1 VLRNRKPSYSRGNVG
16 GVLRHPGKYL
26 HVKIDMFGRR
36 SIIAAVLLTTVPPVT
51 TPTAQGQDLVRSS
64 TPETSETVVVTAT
77 SPQAPSKSD
86 LSNDPLASPSSVT
99 VVPGSE
105 IQQQTIESYGDIFRP
120 VAGVSVNNFGQGNL
134 SYGIT
139 LRGFDEGNHGGD
151 LAYSIDGVPTNIPSS
166 LVGINGYSDLQS
178 LIPEL
183 IRDVAIYRGPF
194 NERYGDFA
202 LGGAVDIRTVDHS
215 PSFLELT
222 GGSFDTLRGL
232 GVYGFNFG
240 PVGGYTAFEAD
251 TSSGY
256 RDNNAEK
263 TIESFSRFETPIL
276 GGQGTVGFIS
286 RIYSTDYGAPGY
298 INRTLVEN
306 GTISP
311 TTAENPNDGGSL
323 TELSFSTPI
332 YVPSP
337 HGDFFATFY
346 INRDLDKRWSDFNTT
361 PDSDD
366 APDRLQID
374 DRWTAGTTI
383 EKTFSFDEYG
393 NALHLPT
400 EIIVGVQS
408 RADFVT
414 QFQSTAIHRS
424 PVGLPSLE
432 ADFDQETAA
441 GYVRLELQ
449 PFPWLKIEGGTR
461 YDRFFYDVDVDSS
474 GQLIDHNTGAFSP
487 KTGVGITPVRGVSI
501 FSDYGES
508 LRSPDATQDLTGNPD
523 LQPAKLRSVEAGVT
537 YDTPQPTPPAAAQAD
552 AKDKGS
558 AALTSTTTTPALP
571 GPATGTVHVLAD
583 VYYTTLSNE
592 VITGPDGITPE
603 NLGLSR
609 RRGVELE
616 TSYEAYHSENVGLSL
631 FANYYYIDAILLNGP
646 EHQFVPDVSRF
657 HLNYGF
663 DVSAP
668 LFFNP
673 GSPHR
678 LGFEVYHEIIGPK
691 HLTSDGL
698 EYTKTYTRLSAKVTY
713 ANTKLPGFK
722 AFVGIVAYPTRR
734 LDEAAFDLGGGV
746 VGVSPVPLVSLQGG
760 LAYVF

>member
-1 VLRNRKPSYSRGNVG
+1 
-16 GVLRHPGKYL
+16 
-26 HVKIDMFGRR
+26 
-36 SIIAAVLLTTVPPVT
+36 
-51 TPTAQGQDLVRSS
+51 
-64 TPETSETVVVTAT
+64 
-77 SPQAPSKSD
+77 
-86 LSNDPLASPSSVT
+86 
-99 VVPGSE
+99 
-105 IQQQTIESYGDIFRP
+105 
-120 VAGVSVNNFGQGNL
+120 
-134 SYGIT
+134 
-139 LRGFDEGNHGGD
+139 
-151 LAYSIDGVPTNIPSS
+151 
-166 LVGINGYSDLQS
+166 
-178 LIPEL
+178 
-183 IRDVAIYRGPF
+183 
-194 NERYGDFA
+194 
-202 LGGAVDIRTVDHS
+202 
-215 PSFLELT
+215 
-222 GGSFDTLRGL
+222 
-232 GVYGFNFG
+232 
-240 PVGGYTAFEAD
+240 
-251 TSSGY
+251 
-256 RDNNAEK
+256 
-263 TIESFSRFETPIL
+263 
-276 GGQGTVGFIS
+276 
-286 RIYSTDYGAPGY
+286 
-298 INRTLVEN
+298 
-306 GTISP
+306 
-311 TTAENPNDGGSL
+311 
-323 TELSFSTPI
+323 
-332 YVPSP
+332 
-337 HGDFFATFY
+337 
-346 INRDLDKRWSDFNTT
+346 
-361 PDSDD
+361 
-366 APDRLQID
+366 
-374 DRWTAGTTI
+374 
-383 EKTFSFDEYG
+383 
-393 NALHLPT
+393 
-400 EIIVGVQS
+400 
-408 RADFVT
+408 
-414 QFQSTAIHRS
+414 
-424 PVGLPSLE
+424 
-432 ADFDQETAA
+432 
-441 GYVRLELQ
+441 
-449 PFPWLKIEGGTR
+449 
-461 YDRFFYDVDVDSS
+461 
-474 GQLIDHNTGAFSP
+474 
-487 KTGVGITPVRGVSI
+487 VGITPVRGVSI

-558 AALTSTTTTPALP
+558 AALTSTTMTPALP

>member
-1 VLRNRKPSYSRGNVG
+1 
-16 GVLRHPGKYL
+16 
-26 HVKIDMFGRR
+26 VKNQVFGRQSATR
-36 SIIAAVLLTTVPPVT
+36 LIIVACVLPTLPLLTVPC
-51 TPTAQGQDLVRSS
+51 ARSQDLIR
-64 TPETSETVVVTAT
+64 TATADNIEPLVVTAPA
-77 SPQAPSKSD
+77 PQAASKAD
-86 LSNDPLASPSSVT
+86 LSDDPLASPSSVT
-99 VVPGSE
+99 VVTGSD

-120 VAGVSVNNFGQGNL
+120 IAGVSVNNYGQGNL

-151 LAYSIDGVPTNIPSS
+151 IAYTLDGVPTNIPSS
-166 LVGINGYSDLQS
+166 LVGINGYSDLSS

-183 IRDVAIYRGPF
+183 IRDIAIYRGPF

-202 LGGAVDIRTVDHS
+202 LGGAVDIRTVEQA
-215 PSFLELT
+215 PSLLDLT

-240 PVGGYTAFEAD
+240 AVGGYTAFEAD

-263 TIESFSRFETPIL
+263 EIQSFSRFETPIFS
-276 GGQGTVGFIS
+276 GQGTAGFIS

-298 INRTLVEN
+298 LNRALVEN

-311 TTAENPNDGGSL
+311 TAAINPNDGGSL
-323 TELSFSTPI
+323 TELSFSTPVSI
-332 YVPSP
+332 PSP

-346 INRDLDKRWSDFNTT
+346 VNRDLDKRWSDFDAT
-361 PDSDD
+361 PEPNG

-374 DRWTAGTTI
+374 DRWTAGSTI
-383 EKTFSFDEYG
+383 EKSFLFDEYG
-393 NALHLPT
+393 NALRLPT
-400 EIIVGVQS
+400 EIVAGVQS
-408 RADFVT
+408 RSDFVT
-414 QFQSTAIHRS
+414 QFAATAIHRS
-424 PVGLPSLE
+424 PVGAPSLE
-432 ADFDQETAA
+432 ADFTQHDAA

-449 PFPWLKIEGGTR
+449 PLPWLKIEGGTR
-461 YDRFFYDVDVDSS
+461 YDRFFYDVDVESS

-523 LQPAKLRSVEAGVT
+523 LQPAKLRSVEAGIT
-537 YDTPQPTPPAAAQAD
+537 YDTPQPPAPTLASAD
-552 AKDKGS
+552 AKDKGATPS
-558 AALTSTTTTPALP
+558 TVAAPPMP

-592 VITGPDGITPE
+592 VVTGPDGITPE

-609 RRGVELE
+609 RRGLEVE
-616 TSYEAYHSENVGLSL
+616 TSYEAYHSQTVGLSL

-646 EHQFVPDVSRF
+646 VHQFVPDVSRF

-663 DVSAP
+663 NVNAP
-668 LFFNP
+668 LFFMP
-673 GSPHR
+673 ASPHR

-713 ANTKLPGFK
+713 ANTKLPGLK
-722 AFVGIVAYPTRR
+722 AFAGIVAYPDRR
-734 LDEAAFDLGGGV
+734 LEEAAFDLGNGV
-746 VGVSPVPLVSLQGG
+746 VGVSPLPLLSVQGG
-760 LAYVF
+760 LAYAF